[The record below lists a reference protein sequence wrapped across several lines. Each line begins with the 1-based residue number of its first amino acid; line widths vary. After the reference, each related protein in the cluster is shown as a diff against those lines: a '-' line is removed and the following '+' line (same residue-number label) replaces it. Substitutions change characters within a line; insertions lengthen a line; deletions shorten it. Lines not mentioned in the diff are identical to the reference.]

1 MRDFDERMAEI
12 SRRSAVR
19 IKQIRKRRIGILTA
33 CVPVVLCM
41 ALALG
46 MDVQTRNEACYTP
59 GEALK
64 IESDESLSMNGK
76 IPLKDSADAPEAN
89 GTGLLEGVLYFPVQG
104 NTDNAGNPQVTV
116 IASKEALDSYYSSNP
131 DSSGLNQG
139 EYYNGS
145 GKDTMAYDA
154 GFFEGSYLVLV
165 RLEQE
170 SSAVRYQVAGVEE
183 TDGGMLTVKLQRL
196 VSESAADSTVQWDII
211 LELKK
216 NGKVVG
222 EEQVLVEFQ

>member
-1 MRDFDERMAEI
+1 MRDLDERMAEI
-12 SRRSAVR
+12 TRRSQAR
-19 IKQIRKRRIGILTA
+19 IKQIKKRRIGILTA

-76 IPLKDSADAPEAN
+76 IPLKDSTDAPEAN

-104 NTDNAGNPQVTV
+104 NTDDSESPQVTV
-116 IASKEALDSYYSSNP
+116 IASKEAMDSYYSSNQY
-131 DSSGLNQG
+131 QG
-139 EYYNGS
+139 AYYNGS